1 MPRAVARFEAGCSM
15 SHLHSGFLL
24 KLRKYDRKL
33 RQHRLRERGRGGGRA
48 GVHARLLA
56 CAPAWAHAC
65 LVITSRLRLERM
77 RLCCQR

>member
-1 MPRAVARFEAGCSM
+1 
-15 SHLHSGFLL
+15 
-24 KLRKYDRKL
+24 
-33 RQHRLRERGRGGGRA
+33 
-48 GVHARLLA
+48 VHARLLA